1 MDKIFQPFLNL
12 VKDIQPFTGGMI
24 GIVLVIGGCL
34 IFFGGEKG
42 IKIVKDNAKWVLIAT
57 LCILGANYIATYVTC
72 KFTF

>member
-1 MDKIFQPFLNL
+1 
-12 VKDIQPFTGGMI
+12 MI
-24 GIVLVIGGCL
+24 VIVLIIGGCL

-57 LCILGANYIATYVTC
+57 LCILGANYIATYLTG